1 MGTKNI
7 SISEEAYRRLASLKL
22 PNESFSIV
30 ITRLTG
36 KRSLSDLFG
45 VLSEKEA
52 NRLERNFKKV
62 RFKRRRAE
70 KNRRQQLLEA
80 FV

>member
-7 SISEEAYRRLASLKL
+7 SISDEAYKRLASLKL

-36 KRSLSDLFG
+36 KRSLTDLFG

-52 NRLERNFKKV
+52 SRLKRSFKKV
-62 RFKRRRAE
+62 RSERRKAE

-80 FV
+80 FA

>member
-22 PNESFSIV
+22 PNESFSVV

-36 KRSLSDLFG
+36 KRSLADLFG
-45 VLSEKEA
+45 VLSDEEA
-52 NRLERNFKKV
+52 SCLERDFKKM
-62 RFKRRRAE
+62 RRERHKAD
-70 KNRRQQLLEA
+70 KNRQHRLQEA
-80 FV
+80 LA